1 MQIGPNA
8 SAITGAFDKTS
19 FNGINCLHRLILKE
33 IQMPAAAKKTAPIT
47 PAKPV
52 AKPAAKTVK
61 VATPVPRAAPVA
73 TTKSLAQP
81 VTWPKTKSAAPAKVA
96 VKTKAGTKPKSAKL
110 PKIPKIPKEKKAKLV
125 RDSFTI
131 PKSEY
136 LVLDDLKSRANQLAR
151 PVKKSELLRAG
162 IKLLATLPSAA
173 FLLALNDVPLIKTG
187 RPSKS

>member
-1 MQIGPNA
+1 M
-8 SAITGAFDKTS
+8 
-19 FNGINCLHRLILKE
+19 KE
-33 IQMPAAAKKTAPIT
+33 IQMPTAAKKRAPAS

-52 AKPAAKTVK
+52 AKTAKIVLK
-61 VATPVPRAAPVA
+61 ASKAAPVTA
-73 TTKSLAQP
+73 TKTLAQP
-81 VTWPKTKSAAPAKVA
+81 VVWPKTKSAAPVKVA
-96 VKTKAGTKPKSAKL
+96 AKAKADTKSKSSKS

-136 LVLDDLKSRANQLAR
+136 LVLDDLKSRANQLTR

-162 IKLLATLPSAA
+162 IKLLASLSNAA
-173 FLLALNDVPLIKTG
+173 FLIALNDVPLIKTG